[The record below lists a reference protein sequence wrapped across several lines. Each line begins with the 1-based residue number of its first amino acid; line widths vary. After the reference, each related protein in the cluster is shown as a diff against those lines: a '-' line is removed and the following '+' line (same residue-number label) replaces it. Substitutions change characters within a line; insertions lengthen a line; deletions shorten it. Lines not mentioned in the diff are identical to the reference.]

1 MRNAG
6 LKNAT
11 VTRAENVPKNARN
24 RNIAIISLKSMAV
37 VLNGPTKWQ
46 NALGQIIQTAKLAFQ
61 RKSKREKSNLS
72 ALTDRHHEK
81 KLKLYEN
88 VDEKSRKSGDRK
100 KNPSPQ
106 PHFVKTHKL
115 ELVLHDDYCHLQCCA
130 QWEIFFF
137 IVSAIFRY

>member
-24 RNIAIISLKSMAV
+24 RNIAIISSKNMAADQ
-37 VLNGPTKWQ
+37 NAPIKWQ
-46 NALGQIIQTAKLAFQ
+46 NVWDQIIQIATLAFQ
-61 RKSKREKSNLS
+61 LKSKQEKSNLFV
-72 ALTDRHHEK
+72 LMVRHPEK

-100 KNPSPQ
+100 KNPSPTPFCKNTQ
-106 PHFVKTHKL
+106 
-115 ELVLHDDYCHLQCCA
+115 
-130 QWEIFFF
+130 IG
-137 IVSAIFRY
+137 ISSS